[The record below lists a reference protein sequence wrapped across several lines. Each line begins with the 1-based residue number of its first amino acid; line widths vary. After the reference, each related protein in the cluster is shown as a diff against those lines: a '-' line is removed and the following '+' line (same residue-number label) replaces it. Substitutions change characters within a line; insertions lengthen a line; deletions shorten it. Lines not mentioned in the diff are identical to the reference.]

1 MKRTTT
7 GAIVIAIVASLALA
21 GTALAGSKTIRQTGQ
36 IVGDSATSVK
46 LRVKVKNGDAKKVS
60 GYKAKKVANAEG
72 EADRFSKLL
81 AEYERAPAV
90 TRERLY
96 IETIERVLKSSR
108 KVFLDTK
115 GDGSNLVYLPIDKL
129 LEQGRRVQR
138 AEPEATVTI
147 EGTTTTSSPDVS
159 DRRSR
164 GTR

>member
-1 MKRTTT
+1 M
-7 GAIVIAIVASLALA
+7 
-21 GTALAGSKTIRQTGQ
+21 
-36 IVGDSATSVK
+36 
-46 LRVKVKNGDAKKVS
+46 
-60 GYKAKKVANAEG
+60 VANAEG
-72 EADRFSKLL
+72 EAERFSKLL
-81 AEYERAPAV
+81 SEYERAPGV